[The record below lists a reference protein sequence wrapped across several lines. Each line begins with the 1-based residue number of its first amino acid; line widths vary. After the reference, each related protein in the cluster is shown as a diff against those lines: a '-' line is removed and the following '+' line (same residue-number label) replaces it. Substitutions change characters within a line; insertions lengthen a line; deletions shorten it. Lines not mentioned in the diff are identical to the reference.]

1 METSTDFCLCLIWVQ
16 LLLFIML
23 KISLFLMLNDFTVM
37 LNLVWY
43 TRSDLSNFNYFV
55 LVSNLCFVSN
65 FKESLYAS
73 LLVVDDKA
81 SFLLSIILWK
91 YLDLMS
97 MYLKDFD
104 AFEFCVCVC
113 FYSVLGNSMNLM
125 ISILLLLTLL

>member
-1 METSTDFCLCLIWVQ
+1 MLCNYFHCIIYGNFYRFLSVSDLGAVVVIYNVEN
-16 LLLFIML
+16 IP
-23 KISLFLMLNDFTVM
+23 FLMLNDFTVM

-113 FYSVLGNSMNLM
+113 VF
-125 ISILLLLTLL
+125 ILFLAIL